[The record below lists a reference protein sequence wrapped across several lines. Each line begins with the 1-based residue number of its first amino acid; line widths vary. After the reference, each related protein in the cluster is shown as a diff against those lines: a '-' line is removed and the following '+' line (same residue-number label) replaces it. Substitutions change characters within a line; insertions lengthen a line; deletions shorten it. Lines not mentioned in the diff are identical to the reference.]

1 MSAEQQSTAYCAIAE
16 RYSELFG
23 DVERLAAEDRRLISF
38 WAAECH
44 GRILDAGCGPG
55 HWSAWL
61 AAQGHQTLG
70 VDVSERF
77 ITSARQRHPE
87 LAFERADLRELSFPD
102 GSFGAALAWYSLIH
116 ADSAT
121 LDQMLRELN
130 RCLSPGGSLLM
141 GFFDGPEGEPF
152 EHAVTL
158 AYYHRV
164 TDLTVRLERAGF
176 RVSHSETRQDPA
188 VRAHAALIAQ
198 KVDCGDPARAD
209 NSH

>member
-1 MSAEQQSTAYCAIAE
+1 MSSEQHPTAYCAIAE
-16 RYSELFG
+16 RYTELFG
-23 DVERLAAEDRRLISF
+23 DVARLAVEDRRLISS

-61 AAQGHQTLG
+61 AAQGHHTLG

-87 LAFERADLRELSFPD
+87 LVLELADLRQLSFPD
-102 GSFGAALAWYSLIH
+102 ASFGAALAWYSLIH

-152 EHAVTL
+152 DHAVTL

-176 RVSHSETRQDPA
+176 RVVRSETRQDPG

-198 KVDCGDPARAD
+198 KVEFGDPARVNNAL
-209 NSH
+209 